1 MNEGAMMKKILM
13 FLIGAVFYANVAMAE
28 TLNATVENS
37 EIPLGETIELKI
49 SYQGDN
55 GNTLQP
61 DLSVLQKD
69 FTIYGTST
77 SIQTSFINGKGTQR
91 REWNVSLLPSGE
103 GKYVI
108 PAITVGKFKTL
119 PIDVNILPAG
129 APVAQPDKNANGN
142 AAQEPSFS
150 VELSVD
156 NENPYVQQQINAVVT
171 LYDNRGISLQQEPAF
186 ADSKDWIIKSLG
198 NPKVEDK
205 DGARE
210 IKFFYAL
217 FPQKSGHIALPTA
230 QINGFYVSYEDSQ
243 PAHQNIGGF
252 FRFFDMN
259 IDSMFGV
266 QKPVVLKTKAKMID
280 IKPIAAANGNNWW
293 LPADAVSLYSKWED
307 DHPEFKVGETV
318 ARELILTASGVAETQ
333 LPDVVFPESEN
344 MKQYPENPEVTSV
357 QHGDKIIS
365 QATMRVVY
373 IPQEGGEQILPE
385 ITVPWFDVKK
395 QKMAYATVP
404 AAKIFVKGQAAPEKR
419 REDIEKPEIQSE
431 KVKTQPAETEK
442 ASHKEVNYLQL
453 GIIIICAFFAGLLLS
468 YMLLRRRTN
477 DIKEQSGTHLSSEI
491 SKNLQAGDYRTV
503 RDNLLLW
510 GSQIFPHQNV
520 NNLYDLAECVGD
532 NKFKEQMEKL
542 NTALYAGEVVTLDND
557 LIMREIKQKHKQI
570 DKKKIEKPLPDLY
583 K

>member
-1 MNEGAMMKKILM
+1 MKKIFV
-13 FLIGAVFYANVAMAE
+13 FLIGVVFYANTAMAE
-28 TLNATVENS
+28 TLNATVEHS
-37 EIPLGETIELKI
+37 QIPLGETIELKI
-49 SYQGDN
+49 SYEGDN

-61 DLSVLQKD
+61 DLSVLQKN

-108 PAITVGKFKTL
+108 PEIMVGKFKTS
-119 PIDVNILPAG
+119 PIEINILPAG
-129 APVAQPDKNANGN
+129 TPMTQPDKNTNKN
-142 AAQEPSFS
+142 VAQEPSFS
-150 VELSVD
+150 AELAVD

-171 LYDNRGISLQQEPAF
+171 LYDNRGITLQQEPAF

-198 NPKVEDK
+198 DPKVENK
-205 DGARE
+205 NGVRE

-217 FPQKSGHIALPTA
+217 FPQKSGRIALPTA

-243 PAHQNIGGF
+243 PLHQNIGGF
-252 FRFFDMN
+252 FKFFDMN

-293 LPADAVSLYSKWED
+293 LPADAVSLFSKWED
-307 DHPEFKVGETV
+307 SHPEFKVGETV
-318 ARELILTASGVAETQ
+318 ARELTLTASGVAETQ
-333 LPDVVFPESEN
+333 LPEIVFPESEN
-344 MKQYPENPEVTSV
+344 MKQYPENPEITSV

-365 QATMRVVY
+365 QATVRIVY
-373 IPQEGGEQILPE
+373 IPQEGGEQILPK
-385 ITVPWFDVKK
+385 ITVPWFDVNR

-404 AAKIFVKGQAAPEKR
+404 EAKIFVKGQAVSEKR
-419 REDIEKPEIQSE
+419 QESVKKSDINSITA
-431 KVKTQPAETEK
+431 KTSSTEPQKTSPA
-442 ASHKEVNYLQL
+442 EVNYLQFAV
-453 GIIIICAFFAGLLLS
+453 IIVCAFFAGLFLS
-468 YMLLRRRTN
+468 YILLRHRTN
-477 DIKEQSGTHLSSEI
+477 DIKEQASMHLPSEI
-491 SKNLQAGDYRTV
+491 SKSLQAGDYRTV

-510 GSQIFPHQNV
+510 GSQTFPHQNI
-520 NNLYDLAECVGD
+520 NNLYDLAECLGD

-542 NTALYAGEVVTLDND
+542 NTALYAGETVSLDND
-557 LIMREIKQKHKQI
+557 LIMRQIKQKHKQT
-570 DKKKIEKPLPDLY
+570 DQKKAEKPLPDLY